1 MDETCWSEQEPLSL
15 KKTLMEKQEEHNNEK
30 KERNII
36 KKKKKKKKT
45 HIEFAMGTQPLY
57 HIFMLHFGT
66 ILNKKKESISFQM
79 LFEGKNMCVSYK
91 THECVKSEA

>member
-36 KKKKKKKKT
+36 KKKKKKKKNSYRICNGDPT
-45 HIEFAMGTQPLY
+45 SIP
-57 HIFMLHFGT
+57 HFYVT
-66 ILNKKKESISFQM
+66 LWDYIK
-79 LFEGKNMCVSYK
+79 
-91 THECVKSEA
+91 